1 MNQTQPT
8 AVGRHLVWL
17 VVQTLLLLPMVL
29 GQGVLEELSAA
40 PVGIWLLQTLLATLA
55 GIFLVRNAVRLW
67 RAPSAEAGA
76 WTMIPLLFVGVLFV
90 LLSSGPLVEGERIS
104 TKPLGLALLIIGV
117 FLVFLGLRDALRV
130 RSRRTAEPAL

>member
-1 MNQTQPT
+1 MTQSQAT
-8 AVGRHLVWL
+8 AVGQHLVWL

-40 PVGIWLLQTLLATLA
+40 PVGIWLLQTLLAALV
-55 GIFLVRNAVRLW
+55 GILLVRNVVRLW
-67 RAPSAEAGA
+67 RAPSTEAGA

-104 TKPLGLALLIIGV
+104 TKPLGLAMLIIGV
-117 FLVFLGLRDALRV
+117 LLVFLGLREALRI

>member
-1 MNQTQPT
+1 VNQTQST

-29 GQGVLEELSAA
+29 GQGVLEELSAM
-40 PVGIWLLQTLLATLA
+40 PIGIWLLQILLAA
-55 GIFLVRNAVRLW
+55 FVGIFLVRNAVRLW

-76 WTMIPLLFVGVLFV
+76 WTTIPLLSVGVLFV

-117 FLVFLGLRDALRV
+117 FLVFLGLRDALRI